1 MYDDICFFVEV
12 VDCGKFSQAAEKLQM
27 AQSTISRKI
36 SALEDELKLH
46 LIKRDSR
53 NLELTEAGQKLYNEF
68 RDISVKTD
76 KMLSQVLINDELFNH
91 ILNILLPVG
100 MVNFAF
106 SKVLTTLNQLL
117 PGIKLNLTYYAGT
130 IDLDNYNYDLAI
142 VSRINKKN
150 DQPAKLVYN
159 SKIIIAASP
168 DYLASHGE
176 CLSPYDLSNHQMIG
190 NIRVLTSSEGMTS
203 FYREDSGEEQQIKIN
218 YQFYLNSFIEAK
230 HLTLSGVT
238 VSGLMEGEIE
248 DELATGKLVRVLP
261 EYHAGYMSYFLVSKF
276 ATHDSRYLTV
286 LKLLEDV
293 FMPNSSLPEDN

>member
-36 SALEDELKLH
+36 TALEDELKLR
-46 LIKRDSR
+46 LFKRDSR

-68 RDISVKTD
+68 HDLALKTD
-76 KMLSQVLINDELFNH
+76 KMISQVVVTDELFNH
-91 ILNILLPVG
+91 VLNILLPVG
-100 MVNFAF
+100 MVNFEF
-106 SKVLTTLNQLL
+106 SKALTTINQLL

-130 IDLDNYNYDLAI
+130 IDIDSYDYDLAL

-168 DYLASHGE
+168 EYLTRHGE
-176 CLSPYDLSNHQMIG
+176 CNTPHDLSNHQMIG
-190 NIRVLTSSEGMTS
+190 NIRILASSEGMTS
-203 FYREDSGEEQQIKIN
+203 FYSESDGSEQQVKIN

-230 HLTLSGVT
+230 HLTLSGIT
-238 VSGLMEGEIE
+238 ISGLMEGEIRE
-248 DELATGKLVRVLP
+248 DLASGRLIRVLP
-261 EYHAGYMSYFLVSKF
+261 QYHAGYMSYYLVSKF

-286 LKLLEDV
+286 LKLLED
-293 FMPNSSLPEDN
+293 FLLSAADKKE